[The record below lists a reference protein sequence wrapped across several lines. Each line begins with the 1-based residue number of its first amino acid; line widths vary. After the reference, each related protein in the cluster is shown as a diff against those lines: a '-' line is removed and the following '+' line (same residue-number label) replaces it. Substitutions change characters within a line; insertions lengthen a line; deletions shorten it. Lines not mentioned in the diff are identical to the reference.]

1 MIQHAASHN
10 HDKCISAA
18 VSAAERI
25 CEENGARL
33 TDLRRRVLE
42 LVWSRHKP
50 ITAYEVLDLLREER
64 SKAAPPTVYR
74 ALDFL
79 IAQRLIHR
87 IESLN
92 AFIGCG
98 SPGQDHRGGF
108 LVCSECHAV
117 VEIRDCKPL
126 QQAIGDAAA
135 ERDFAVTASM
145 VEVIGLCRRCHL
157 QQAAAGRA

>member
-1 MIQHAASHN
+1 MIQDVASHN
-10 HDKCISAA
+10 HDNCIAAA

-33 TDLRRRVLE
+33 TALRRRVLE

-50 ITAYEVLDLLREER
+50 ISAYEVLDLLREER
-64 SKAAPPTVYR
+64 STAAPPTVYR

-98 SPGQDHRGGF
+98 SPEQDHRGGF
-108 LVCSECHAV
+108 LVCSACRAV
-117 VEIRDCKPL
+117 EEIRDCLPL
-126 QQAIGDAAA
+126 QDAIADVATR
-135 ERDFAVTASM
+135 RDFAVTDSM
-145 VEVIGLCRRCHL
+145 VEVIGLCRRCRPEH
-157 QQAAAGRA
+157 AAGRA